1 MIVSKGTN
9 PIDFRKIFAMEVINS
24 LKYGGINNDEDAVDR
39 YYFDYGNDI
48 SKRLW
53 WTDYANQ
60 SDILFSRSD
69 Y

>member
-1 MIVSKGTN
+1 
-9 PIDFRKIFAMEVINS
+9 MEVINS

-39 YYFDYGNDI
+39 YYFDYVNDI

-60 SDILFSRSD
+60 SDILFSSSD